1 MKRAIIQ
8 DTEFLSQ
15 KSIQATKQDYQI
27 VQDLLDTM
35 EAHSEHCVGMA
46 ANMIGYRKRIIVV
59 DIEGHHHIMINPE
72 ILKTSGCLYE
82 AEEGCLSLKGVRRVK
97 RYERIKV
104 TYLDENFK
112 IKIKSFSGYPAQIIQ
127 HEIDHCDG
135 ILI

>member
-1 MKRAIIQ
+1 MERAIIQ

-15 KSIQATKQDYQI
+15 KSIQATKQDRHI
-27 VQDLLDTM
+27 VQDLLDTI

-46 ANMIGYRKRIIVV
+46 ANMIGYLKRIIVV
-59 DIEGHHHIMINPE
+59 NIEGQYHMMINPE
-72 ILKTSGCLYE
+72 ILKASGNLYE
-82 AEEGCLSLKGVRRVK
+82 AEEGCLSLKGVRKVK

-112 IKIKSFSGYPAQIIQ
+112 IKIKSFTGYSAQIIQ